1 MKGIIVFFAMVLLSA
16 NGLALQAIDAENNVA
31 LGNYLELNERA
42 VVFKALPQTNGTA
55 KYWLVSI
62 LQGDTLRTLVPL
74 ADKDSV
80 PVPKGVL
87 RTNLISANYLVQ
99 RLSTI
104 KSSVPWF
111 VSLTTSNSLEEL
123 ANAVDN
129 EQFDIDIVSEAVS
142 NSALK
147 SKISA
152 LKGELAT
159 IASEIRSAADEV
171 ESLSQDETTLLN
183 VSIDTTQT
191 LALPSKYADLFA
203 RIDTIKNSS
212 AEYDNK
218 VSSVKNE
225 IATLNDVDAQEKS
238 QLLGLLSPLGVNQT
252 LSSALSTYASTAAD
266 NAQRIST
273 EYASL
278 PTRTSA
284 FEAEWELRLLRAAA
298 FASLYGDDA
307 GLKSSTNFS
316 SLEQASQTILDA
328 SNRDFFV
335 NQSDVSKLE
344 GAWESAEN
352 AFSKRQ
358 YATAKELGDKA
369 KGLVKLIMNAG
380 LKEDESA
387 NAQQNLVTGIALVLG
402 GVAAILII
410 RTAWKYLK
418 PKPAE
423 EDN

>member
-1 MKGIIVFFAMVLLSA
+1 MKGILLVLGIILVSSS
-16 NGLALQAIDAENNVA
+16 GFALQAIDAENTVA
-31 LGNYLELNERA
+31 QGNYLEQNERA
-42 VVFKALPQTNGTA
+42 VVYKALPQTNGTI
-55 KYWLVSI
+55 KYWIVSI

-74 ADKDSV
+74 ADKDGV

-129 EQFDIDIVSEAVS
+129 EQFDIDIVAEAVS
-142 NSALK
+142 SVSLK

-191 LALPSKYADLFA
+191 LALPGKYADLFA

-218 VSSVKNE
+218 VSAVKNE
-225 IATLNDVDAQEKS
+225 IATLSDIDAQEKS

-252 LSSALSTYASTAAD
+252 LSSALSSYASTAAD

-273 EYASL
+273 EYVSL

-298 FASLYGDDA
+298 FASLYSDDA

-316 SLEQASQTILDA
+316 SLEQAAQTILDS
-328 SNRDFFV
+328 SNKPFFV

-352 AFSKRQ
+352 AFAKRQ
-358 YATAKELGDKA
+358 YATAKELGDRA

-387 NAQQNLVTGIALVLG
+387 SAQQNLVTGIALVLG
-402 GVAAILII
+402 GVAAIMII
-410 RTAWKYLK
+410 RTAWKYFK
-418 PKPAE
+418 PKPVE
-423 EDN
+423 EE

>member
-1 MKGIIVFFAMVLLSA
+1 MKGIFIIFMVVFLSL
-16 NGLALQAIDAENNVA
+16 NGFALQAIDAENAVA
-31 LGNYLELNERA
+31 QGNFLEQNERA
-42 VVFKALPQTNGTA
+42 LVYKALPQSNGTT

-74 ADKDSV
+74 ADKDGV

-99 RLSTI
+99 RLTAI

-142 NSALK
+142 TPSLK
-147 SKISA
+147 SRISA

-191 LALPSKYADLFA
+191 LGLPSKYEDLFA

-218 VSSVKNE
+218 VSAVKNE
-225 IATLNDVDAQEKS
+225 IATLDDVDAQEKS

-252 LSSALSTYASTAAD
+252 LSSAISSYASTAAD

-298 FASLYGDDA
+298 FSSLYGDDS

-316 SLEQASQTILDA
+316 TLEQAAETILDPA
-328 SNRDFFV
+328 NRPFFV

-344 GAWESAEN
+344 GGWESAES
-352 AFSKRQ
+352 AFAKRQ

-369 KGLVKLIMNAG
+369 KGLVRLIINAG
-380 LKEDESA
+380 LKEDSSTSTQE
-387 NAQQNLVTGIALVLG
+387 NLVTGLALVLG
-402 GVAAILII
+402 GVAAIMII
-410 RTAWKYLK
+410 RTAVKYFK
-418 PKPAE
+418 PKPIDE
-423 EDN
+423 E